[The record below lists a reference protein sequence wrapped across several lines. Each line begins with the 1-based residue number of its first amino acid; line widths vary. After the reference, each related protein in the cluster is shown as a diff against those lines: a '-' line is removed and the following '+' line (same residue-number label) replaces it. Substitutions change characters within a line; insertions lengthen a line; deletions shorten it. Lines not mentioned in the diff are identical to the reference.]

1 MKTTQYTK
9 RDNVI
14 ALTILPV
21 YYLFLNYMLF
31 GTAYFTR
38 LHVFALATVSIV
50 LIWTPIYF
58 LHALPA
64 LYFRRRLPA
73 VRRIWLRLALVVP
86 VHMAMSSLAI
96 VGLFYGYAWLGFPYF
111 TFNGVHLYN
120 ILLINVFFNLLINGV
135 HESVYTF
142 ERWSQT
148 LSETEKL
155 KQANLQSRLEGLK
168 HQINP
173 HFLFNSL
180 NSLSSLIDED
190 PERAERF
197 IEELASVY
205 RYLLQTNE
213 HELVTLSN
221 ELRFIQSY
229 YHLQRTRYGSG
240 LTLEVDVADEYLE
253 AQLPPLTLQLLVE
266 NAIKHNVVA
275 ADQPL
280 QISIRTTTVP
290 KAGAGE
296 SYQPGRLHVSNTLQ
310 RRPARVLSNG
320 VGLVNIATKY
330 KLLGQAPMEIDERDG
345 SFTVTLP
352 LLTAWSALDA

>member
-9 RDNVI
+9 RDNAI

-21 YYLFLNYMLF
+21 YYLFLNYVLF

-38 LHVFALATVSIV
+38 LEVFALATGSIV
-50 LIWTPIYF
+50 LLWTPIYF

-73 VRRIWLRLALVVP
+73 VRRIWLRLALIVP
-86 VHMAMSSLAI
+86 IHIVISSLAI
-96 VGLFYGYAWLGFPYF
+96 CGFFYGYAWIGFPYF
-111 TFNGVHLYN
+111 AFNATHLQN
-120 ILLINVFFNLLINGV
+120 ALLINIFLNILINGV
-135 HESVYTF
+135 YESVYTF

-205 RYLLQTNE
+205 RYLLHTNE
-213 HELVTLSN
+213 NELVTLSS

-229 YHLQRTRYGSG
+229 YHLQRTRYGSA
-240 LTLEVDVADEYLE
+240 LTLHVDVADEYLD
-253 AQLPPLTLQLLVE
+253 AQIPPLTLQLLVE

-280 QISIRTTTVP
+280 QITIRTTTVQ
-290 KAGAGE
+290 KTGSSE
-296 SYQPGRLHVSNTLQ
+296 SYQPGRLHVRNTLQ

-320 VGLVNIATKY
+320 VGLVNIASKY

-345 SFTVTLP
+345 YFTVTLP
-352 LLTAWSALDA
+352 LLTIGSALDA